1 MMKRKPD
8 RNEKAVRDAH
18 RNLERLGEQSE
29 KLLGARTTVDSEPED
44 KVELWGRRIG
54 RGLGYALG
62 AYLLFW
68 FARRYG
74 LL

>member
-1 MMKRKPD
+1 MAKKPD
-8 RNEKAVRDAH
+8 RNEQAVRKAQAD
-18 RNLERLGEQSE
+18 LKRLGEQSE
-29 KLLGARTTVDSEPED
+29 KLLGARTSHDAESED
-44 KVELWGRRIG
+44 NIELWGKRIG

-74 LL
+74 FL